1 MAFKSLSTTAVAVIA
16 MGASLA
22 SAQTSTSC
30 DPTKTNCP
38 ADPALGTSVNCDFTK
53 GACDAF
59 SLVPG
64 TQLTYGGQ
72 GAVFSISSTQAPTI
86 ESNKY
91 IFFGRV
97 DVQLQAA
104 PEAGIVTSIVF
115 ESDCL
120 DEIDW
125 EFVGADTSNAQSN
138 YFAKGN
144 TATYNRMIKVPVAN
158 AMSTSH
164 LYSVEWT
171 SDAIKWFVDNKLV
184 RTVTPADAAAGGNGF
199 PQTPMRIRVGTWG
212 AGLPTSPS
220 GTRDWAGG
228 LTDFSKAPFNA
239 YYKSITITDYAGGNA
254 AGNGGV
260 KEYTY
265 GDRSGTWQ
273 SILVDG
279 KKATGGS
286 SSGGNNNNTPPPASS
301 SAVVVPSSS
310 SAPPPASSSAAPPAS
325 SSTPPPAS
333 SSAVTSQTGAP
344 STIVTSTVAAPGNSS
359 TTAPGTSPTNTPPPA
374 SGSTKL
380 AVGGAFAAIAAGLV
394 AQLLL

>member
-1 MAFKSLSTTAVAVIA
+1 MAFKTLSTTAVAVIA
-16 MGASLA
+16 MGASLT
-22 SAQTSTSC
+22 SAQTFTTC
-30 DPTKTNCP
+30 DPTKTSCP
-38 ADPALGTSVNCDFTK
+38 ADPALGTTVNCDFTK
-53 GACDAF
+53 GPCDTF
-59 SLVPG
+59 SLLQG
-64 TQLTYGGQ
+64 TQLTYGDQ

-125 EFVGADTSNAQSN
+125 EFVGADTGNAQSN

-199 PQTPMRIRVGTWG
+199 PQTPMRVRVGTWG
-212 AGLPTSPS
+212 AGLPSSPT
-220 GTRDWAGG
+220 GTREWAGG

-239 YYKSITITDYAGGNA
+239 YYKNIKITDYAGGNA
-254 AGNGGV
+254 PANGGI

-286 SSGGNNNNTPPPASS
+286 SSGGDNNTPPASS
-301 SAVVVPSSS
+301 SAAVVPSSS
-310 SAPPPASSSAAPPAS
+310 AAPASSSAAPPAS

-333 SSAVTSQTGAP
+333 SSAVTSQTSAP

-359 TTAPGTSPTNTPPPA
+359 TTASGTSPTKTPPPA